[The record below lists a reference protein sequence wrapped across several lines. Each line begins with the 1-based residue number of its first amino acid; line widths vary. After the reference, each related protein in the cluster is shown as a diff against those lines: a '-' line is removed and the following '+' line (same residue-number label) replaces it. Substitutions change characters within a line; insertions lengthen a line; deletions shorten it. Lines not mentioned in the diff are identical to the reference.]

1 MPTLQSFMFI
11 VVILSSV
18 FTLSR
23 WFDASFSAV
32 VAFSVVLCSH
42 TSSIVLFVL
51 SMIVFEELLAD
62 LAVSPSLGD
71 SLLSMVIGV
80 FVLSCGLGISLLYLS
95 VVCLVLLW
103 LWVSFFNSVGGIL
116 LLGSFVSV

>member
-18 FTLSR
+18 FTLSL
-23 WFDASFSAV
+23 WFDASSSAFV
-32 VAFSVVLCSH
+32 VFSVVLCSH

-71 SLLSMVIGV
+71 CLLSMVIGV

>member
-1 MPTLQSFMFI
+1 MFI

-18 FTLSR
+18 FTLSL
-23 WFDASFSAV
+23 WFDASFSAF